1 MDSDKN
7 QGDPLSNLL
16 EILFAR
22 KLSIVFGFLG
32 VLVIAIVGAILMP
45 PVYEAYTTIY
55 VDAPTLP
62 RLEVPYIEEMASK
75 SFLRNQKEIIKSR
88 LILDKVV
95 SELKLDQIRNSPK
108 TLNKW
113 RYIINKWRDKIYQL
127 LNASKPVPDATEK
140 AIKDLSKRISVH
152 LPRGTNIVTI
162 TAASNLPERS
172 SLLANTIA
180 KEYIQY
186 ANNLLFENA
195 QSGYNF
201 IEDQVEKARQGL
213 FESEKALAEFKEQEM
228 VISFEE
234 ENAINIKKLAT
245 AEEEFEEIQ
254 LQIANL
260 GRQVYQIKKSSEKA
274 KNEQITSQDQY
285 QNLEDRA
292 LKDKLNTLKYELVE
306 AKVNL
311 TEEHPDLKALRN
323 KIGLIEEG
331 LKNARS
337 ISFDQT
343 DSLTLQNLNL
353 ELIKLN
359 EKKDHL
365 ANQIDTLLKRREKL
379 TEKQFAFEKLAR
391 GFQNNQQTYR
401 RLKAKLDN
409 AGILQANEMKTGS
422 IRVIDRAF
430 PPPYSNKKKKIILL
444 AIAVIIAIIFSLG
457 MAFIAEYL
465 DNSLKT
471 PGEVERYLNLPVL
484 GAIPSI
490 TRKLQNT

>member
-213 FESEKALAEFKEQEM
+213 FESEKALVEFKEQEM

-444 AIAVIIAIIFSLG
+444 AIAVITAIIFSLG

>member
-16 EILFAR
+16 EIIFAR

-62 RLEVPYIEEMASK
+62 RLEVPYIEEIASK

-95 SELKLDQIRNSPK
+95 SELKLDQIRNSSKP
-108 TLNKW
+108 LNKW

-127 LNASKPVPDATEK
+127 LNSSKPVPDATEK

-213 FESEKALAEFKEQEM
+213 FESEKALVEFKEQEM

-254 LQIANL
+254 LQISNL
-260 GRQVYQIKKSSEKA
+260 GRQVYQIKKSNEKA
-274 KNEQITSQDQY
+274 KNEQIISQDQY

-292 LKDKLNTLKYELVE
+292 LNDKLNTLKYELVE

-323 KIGLIEEG
+323 KIGLIEER

-379 TEKQFAFEKLAR
+379 TAQQFAFEKLAR
-391 GFQNNQQTYR
+391 RFQNNQQTFR